1 MDSTFMSTMCYLNMK
16 GIVVLYPKL
25 MFVSLSAVRSAAFND
40 AQHPIKHQY
49 KKLLEK
55 VFSPFKIGNLM
66 VITNHLRCMTRKA
79 RQKPEGEMIW
89 RVDWKAR
96 PSVRNV

>member
-1 MDSTFMSTMCYLNMK
+1 
-16 GIVVLYPKL
+16 
-25 MFVSLSAVRSAAFND
+25 MFVSLSAVRSVAFND
-40 AQHPIKHQY
+40 VQHLIKHQY

-55 VFSPFKIGNLM
+55 AFSPFKIGNLM
-66 VITNHLRCMTRKA
+66 VTTNHLHCMTCKA
-79 RQKPEGEMIW
+79 RQKPEGEVIW